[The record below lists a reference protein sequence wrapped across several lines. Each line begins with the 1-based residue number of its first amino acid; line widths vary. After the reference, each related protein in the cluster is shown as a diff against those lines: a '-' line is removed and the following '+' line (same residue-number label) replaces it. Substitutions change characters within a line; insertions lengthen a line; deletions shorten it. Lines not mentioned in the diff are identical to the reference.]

1 MSVDK
6 ANGKGKALDQ
16 RKAGPQFDVLPATWD
31 PASLDPEHPPSILI
45 LDQVDVNRRI
55 LRGILKNE
63 PYRLV
68 EAQRAPEALEILAR
82 EKIDLVILDLMMPG
96 MSGPEFC
103 QTLRSSRRTQFI
115 PILMITSV
123 QGFENEVAGIASG
136 ADEFLL
142 KPLHPA
148 VVRTRIRA
156 LLRSKSAIDSLEEAE
171 SILFALAQAVEHRDV
186 YTAGHCHRLSCYS
199 VSLGMGLGLP
209 RPQLLAL
216 HRGGF
221 LHDLGKIGVPDAIL
235 HKKGRLTE
243 EEWAIMRTH
252 PVRGENICRPMK
264 SLQNVLPVIRS
275 HHERWDGGGYPD
287 GLRGSE
293 IPLVARIL
301 QIADIYDALTT
312 ARPYKAAFSPERAL
326 GVLEKEA
333 SLGWRDPELVDMF
346 RALHRQGRVPTDGAP
361 LLGWPQLE
369 IMTQSVSVL
378 SAAPLGQ
385 TSARCAS

>member
-1 MSVDK
+1 MSVDRT
-6 ANGKGKALDQ
+6 NGNGKALEQ
-16 RKAGPQFDVLPATWD
+16 PGNKPHIAGLHTTWD
-31 PASLDPEHPPSILI
+31 PAFLDPEHPPSILI
-45 LDQVDVNRRI
+45 LDHVDVNRRI

-63 PYRLV
+63 PYRVV
-68 EAQRAPEALEILAR
+68 EAQRAPEALEVLAR
-82 EKIDLVILDLMMPG
+82 EKVDLVILDLMMPG

-115 PILMITSV
+115 PILMITSI

-148 VVRTRIRA
+148 VVRTRIQA
-156 LLRSKSAIDSLEEAE
+156 MLRSKSAIDSLEEAE
-171 SILFALAQAVEHRDV
+171 SILFALAQAVEHRDA
-186 YTAGHCHRLSCYS
+186 YTAGHCHRLAWYS
-199 VSLGMGLGLP
+199 VSLGMSLGLP

-235 HKKGRLTE
+235 HKKGKLTE

-252 PVRGENICRPMK
+252 PVRGEDICRPMK

-287 GLRGSE
+287 GLRGNE

-301 QIADIYDALTT
+301 QVADIYDALTT
-312 ARPYKAAFSPERAL
+312 TRPYKAAFSPERAL
-326 GVLEKEA
+326 GVLEEEA
-333 SLGWRDPELVDMF
+333 SLGWRDPELVGLL
-346 RALHRQGRVPTDGAP
+346 RVLHLQGRVPVSGAP
-361 LLGWPQLE
+361 LADWPQLE
-369 IMTQSVSVL
+369 IMRQSVSAPFPL
-378 SAAPLGQ
+378 AAL
-385 TSARCAS
+385 